1 MYFAVRWMIFSK
13 TGHTLYLR
21 FYRTK
26 MEPGMFRRGALAEL
40 SPEMF
45 DMVLIEF
52 RDFTQGDMNILDTP
66 GVMDLQKRF
75 VKNSL

>member
-1 MYFAVRWMIFSK
+1 MYFAVRGMIFSK
-13 TGHTLYLR
+13 TGHALHLR

-26 MEPGMFRRGALAEL
+26 MELGMFRWGAAAEL

-52 RDFTQGDMNILDTP
+52 GDFTQSDVNVFDTP
-66 GVMDLQKRF
+66 GVMYVQK
-75 VKNSL
+75 